1 MSGLIVACTVEEV
14 LEDVTH
20 WTHTYAPIQMS
31 VPMHVGS
38 VDVPLGRK
46 EIAANMRKLMENE
59 ESLLCYLLKETIQL
73 CTPVH
78 CVDKCMR

>member
-20 WTHTYAPIQMS
+20 WTHIYAPLQKS
-31 VPMHVGS
+31 VPMPVGF

-46 EIAANMRKLMENE
+46 ETAANMRKLMENE
-59 ESLLCYLLKETIQL
+59 PSLLCYLLKETVQL
-73 CTPVH
+73 CTTVH
-78 CVDKCMR
+78 CVDKCMS